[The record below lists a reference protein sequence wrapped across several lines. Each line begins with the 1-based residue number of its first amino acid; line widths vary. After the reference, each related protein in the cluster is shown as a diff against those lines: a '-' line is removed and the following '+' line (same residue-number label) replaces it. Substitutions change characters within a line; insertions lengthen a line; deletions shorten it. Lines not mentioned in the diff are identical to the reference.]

1 MPLALCWRALAALFL
16 IALLPWAVQ
25 AQPVLPVPALSARA
39 IDQTGTLNA
48 GDLQALEARLQTL
61 EEKSGSQ
68 VVVLMVPTTAPEDIA
83 SYAFRV
89 ASNWKIGRR
98 DVGDGLLVVVAK
110 DDRRMRIEVA
120 RKLEGA
126 MPDLAATRIIDQA
139 MAPRFREGDY
149 AGGISAAL
157 DQIGAR
163 IAGEALPAPTQR
175 SAARDEGMGLSELA
189 MFLFFGVLVAAP
201 VVRRL
206 FGNRFGSVVMGGGTG
221 ALAYLLSASALL
233 AGGAGIAALLM
244 TLLSNSSGGGGGGR
258 GGRGGGGGRGGRGGG
273 PFIGGGGLGGGF
285 GGGRSSGGGFGG
297 GGGFSSGGGGSF
309 GGGGASGGW

>member
-1 MPLALCWRALAALFL
+1 MPLALCWRALAALFF
-16 IALLPWAVQ
+16 IAIWPWAVQ

-48 GDLQALEARLQTL
+48 ADLQALEARLQGL

-89 ASNWKIGRR
+89 ASDWKIGRR

-110 DDRRMRIEVA
+110 NDRRMRIEVA

-126 MPDLAATRIIDQA
+126 IPDLAASRIIDQS

-149 AGGISAAL
+149 AGGIAAAL

-163 IAGEALPAPTQR
+163 IADEALPAPAQRGSNTQQNQ
-175 SAARDEGMGLSELA
+175 GMGLSELA
-189 MFLFFGVLVAAP
+189 MFLFFGVIVAGP
-201 VVRRL
+201 VVRRI
-206 FGNRFGSVVMGGGTG
+206 FGGRFGSVVMGGGTG
-221 ALAYLLSASALL
+221 AVAYLLSASALL

-244 TLLSNSSGGGGGGR
+244 TLLSNS
-258 GGRGGGGGRGGRGGG
+258 GGGGGRGGRGGG
-273 PFIGGGGLGGGF
+273 PFIGGGGLGGG
-285 GGGRSSGGGFGG
+285 
-297 GGGFSSGGGGSF
+297 
-309 GGGGASGGW
+309 ASGGW

>member
-16 IALLPWAVQ
+16 IALLPWAAQ
-25 AQPVLPVPALSARA
+25 AQPVLPVPALSARVM
-39 IDQTGTLNA
+39 DQTGTLNA
-48 GDLQALEARLQTL
+48 GELQALEARLQAL

-68 VVVLMVPTTAPEDIA
+68 VVLLMVPTTAPEDIA
-83 SYAFRV
+83 SYAFRI
-89 ASNWKIGRR
+89 ASSWKIGRR

-126 MPDLAATRIIDQA
+126 IPDLAASRIIDQA

-149 AGGISAAL
+149 AGGIGAAL
-157 DQIGAR
+157 DQIGVR

-175 SAARDEGMGLSELA
+175 STARDQGIGLSELA

-201 VVRRL
+201 VMRRL

-221 ALAYLLSASALL
+221 ALAYLLTASALL
-233 AGGAGIAALLM
+233 AGGAGIAALLL
-244 TLLSNSSGGGGGGR
+244 TLLSNS
-258 GGRGGGGGRGGRGGG
+258 RGGGGGSGRGGGG
-273 PFIGGGGLGGGF
+273 PFIGGGGLGGLGGGF
-285 GGGRSSGGGFGG
+285 GGGRGSGGFGG

>member
-1 MPLALCWRALAALFL
+1 MPLALCWRALAALFF
-16 IALLPWAVQ
+16 IAIWPWAVQ

-48 GDLQALEARLQTL
+48 ADLQALEARLQGL

-89 ASNWKIGRR
+89 ASTWKIGRR

-110 DDRRMRIEVA
+110 NDRRMRIEVA

-126 MPDLAATRIIDQA
+126 IPDLAASRIIDQS

-149 AGGISAAL
+149 AGGIAAAL

-163 IAGEALPAPTQR
+163 IADEALPAPAQRGSNTQQNQ
-175 SAARDEGMGLSELA
+175 GMGLSELA
-189 MFLFFGVLVAAP
+189 MFLFFGVIVAGP
-201 VVRRL
+201 VVRRI
-206 FGNRFGSVVMGGGTG
+206 FGGRFGSVVMGGGTG
-221 ALAYLLSASALL
+221 AVAYLLSASALL

-244 TLLSNSSGGGGGGR
+244 TLLSNS
-258 GGRGGGGGRGGRGGG
+258 GGGGGRGGRGGG
-273 PFIGGGGLGGGF
+273 PFIGGGGLGGG
-285 GGGRSSGGGFGG
+285 
-297 GGGFSSGGGGSF
+297 
-309 GGGGASGGW
+309 ASGGW